1 MMKIAKKPAK
11 LYGIAIALLSSFF
24 IGAGLAVLAG
34 QAEAQSPVPAPGQH
48 LITLYDSG
56 AEKGFLTNA
65 ATLRQALEEASIPLD
80 PNDTVEPSLD
90 EQLVAKSYD
99 VNIYR
104 ARPVTVIDGAVRQR
118 IMSPYQTPKQIAAH
132 AGITLHDE
140 DSATLDANTN
150 MVSEG
155 AGIQLSIDRATEFSF
170 VLYGKRMTAY
180 TQATTVRDMLKEKEI
195 TMGSD
200 DTLSVPLDAPMVQ
213 GMTIELWRNGK
224 QTVTEEKDVPFAT
237 EKKKDMDREVGYRK
251 VETPGEKG
259 KRMVTY
265 EIEMRDGKEVARKEI
280 HSITTKE
287 PVKQVEIVGG
297 KLSNTFNGSF
307 AEALARLRS
316 CEGSYTSNT
325 GNGYYGAYQFD
336 RQTWGNYGGYAVASD
351 APPAVQDEK
360 AWLTYQRRGWQPW
373 PSCSIKMGLQDI
385 YR

>member
-1 MMKIAKKPAK
+1 M
-11 LYGIAIALLSSFF
+11 YGIVIALLSSFF
-24 IGAGLAVLAG
+24 VGMGIVAIAG
-34 QAEAQSPVPAPGQH
+34 QVDAQSPIPAAGQR
-48 LITLYDSG
+48 LITLHEG
-56 AEKGFLTNA
+56 NLEKGILSDA
-65 ATLRQALEEASIPLD
+65 PTLRQVFEEANIPID
-80 PNDTVEPSLD
+80 PNDTVEPGLD
-90 EQLVAKSYD
+90 EQLIAKSYD

-104 ARPVTVIDGAVRQR
+104 ARPVTVVDGAVRQR
-118 IMSPYQTPKQIAAH
+118 VMSPYQTPKQIAAH
-132 AGITLHDE
+132 AGITLRDE
-140 DSATLDANTN
+140 DVATLDANTN

-155 AGIQLSIDRATEFSF
+155 AGIQLSIDRAIEFSF

-180 TQATTVRDMLKEKEI
+180 TQATTVGEMLKEKEI
-195 TMGSD
+195 TMGPE
-200 DTLSVPLDAPMVQ
+200 DTLSASLDAPMIQ
-213 GMTIELWRNGK
+213 GMSVELWRNGK

-251 VETPGEKG
+251 VETPGENG

-265 EIEMRDGKEVARKEI
+265 EIEMRNGQEVGRVEI
-280 HSITTKE
+280 QSTVTKE
-287 PVKQVEIVGG
+287 PKKQIEVVGG
-297 KLSNTFNGSF
+297 KASNTFNGSF

-351 APPAVQDEK
+351 APPSVQDEK

-373 PSCSIKMGLQDI
+373 PACTKKLGLQDI

>member
-24 IGAGLAVLAG
+24 IGAGLAMLAG
-34 QAEAQSPVPAPGQH
+34 QAEAQSPIPAPGQR
-48 LITLYDSG
+48 LITLHDSG
-56 AEKGFLTNA
+56 GEKGFLTNA
-65 ATLRQALEEASIPLD
+65 ATLRQALEEASIPID
-80 PNDTVEPSLD
+80 PNDTVEPGLD
-90 EQLVAKSYD
+90 EQLIAKSYD

-104 ARPVTVIDGAVRQR
+104 ARPITVIDGAIRQR

-132 AGITLHDE
+132 AGIALHDE
-140 DSATLDANTN
+140 DNATLDANTN

-155 AGIQLSIDRATEFSF
+155 AGIQLSIDRATEFTF

-180 TQATTVRDMLKEKEI
+180 TQAATVSEMLKEKQI
-195 TMGSD
+195 TLGGD
-200 DTLSVPLDAPMVQ
+200 DTVSVSLDAPIVQ
-213 GMTIELWRNGK
+213 GMTVELWRNGK

-251 VETPGEKG
+251 VETPGEIG
-259 KRMVTY
+259 KRTVTY

-280 HSITTKE
+280 QSITTKE
-287 PVKQVEIVGG
+287 PKKQIEVVGG
-297 KLSNTFNGSF
+297 KISNTFNGSF

-351 APPAVQDEK
+351 APPSVQDEK

-373 PSCSIKMGLQDI
+373 PSCSRSMGLQDI